1 MTLCSSNGNF
11 IILKLFNINKILD
24 FHFLARLVLG
34 IGVMKAIIRT
44 QGNQFTVQEGDV
56 LFVDRYRNSSAGDE
70 IDINEVL
77 MVGEGESAKIGT
89 PLVDGAS
96 VKALVLENKRAKKVM
111 IFKKKRRKGYQRK
124 RGHRQELSVIKIQ
137 SIQA

>member
-1 MTLCSSNGNF
+1 
-11 IILKLFNINKILD
+11 
-24 FHFLARLVLG
+24 
-34 IGVMKAIIRT
+34 MKAIIRT

-96 VKALVLENKRAKKVM
+96 VKALVLENKRAKKIM
-111 IFKKKRRKGYQRK
+111 IFKKKRRKGYQHK

>member
-1 MTLCSSNGNF
+1 
-11 IILKLFNINKILD
+11 
-24 FHFLARLVLG
+24 
-34 IGVMKAIIRT
+34 MKAIIRT

-56 LFVDRYRNSSAGDE
+56 LFVDRYHNSSAGDE

-96 VKALVLENKRAKKVM
+96 VKALILENKRAKKVM

-124 RGHRQELSVIKIQ
+124 RGYRQELSVIKIQ